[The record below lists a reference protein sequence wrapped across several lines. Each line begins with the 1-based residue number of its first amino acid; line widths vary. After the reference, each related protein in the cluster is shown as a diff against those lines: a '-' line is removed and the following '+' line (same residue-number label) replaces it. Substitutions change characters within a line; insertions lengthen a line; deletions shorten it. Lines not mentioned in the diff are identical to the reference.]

1 MGAFLC
7 VTRWRDKKK
16 LRLDELTLGLLDT
29 SVKSCR
35 ERVHQRLVYFGL

>member
-7 VTRWRDKKK
+7 VTCWRNKKK
-16 LRLDELTLGLLDT
+16 LRLDELPLGLFNT

-35 ERVHQRLVYFGL
+35 ERIHQGFVYFGL